1 MDILGNDLMGAGA
14 SLLLLVL
21 YHAFLRVKR
30 RSDPL
35 YTIQAVNALTRAAW
49 VETVMTSGNKDV
61 LAVQTL
67 RNSIMGATFLS
78 STAVLLIIGV
88 LTLTEQ
94 GDKLRTAWQ
103 AFDVFGTASSRLWL
117 TKMLLLLVDLLVAFF
132 SFCMAIRLFHHV
144 GYMINVPPRELPVA
158 MNAAHVTA
166 HLNRAGKFYS
176 VGMRAY
182 YYTVPL
188 LLWLFGPHFMLAGSV
203 ALVVALNYLDRTP
216 QLRAPDR

>member
-1 MDILGNDLMGAGA
+1 MDFTSDIFSFSTSVA
-14 SLLLLVL
+14 LLAA
-21 YHAFLRVKR
+21 YQIYLRMR
-30 RSDPL
+30 LARDPG
-35 YTIQAVNALTRAAW
+35 YSVHGVNAIVRAAW
-49 VETVMTSGNKDV
+49 VEEIMRKREGI

-67 RNSIMGATFLS
+67 RNSIMAAVFLA

-88 LTLTEQ
+88 LTLSEQ

-103 AFDVFGTASSRLWL
+103 ALDVFGAASSRLWL
-117 TKMLLLLVDLLVAFF
+117 TKMLMLLVDLLVSFF
-132 SFCMAIRLFHHV
+132 SFAMAIRLFHHV
-144 GYMINVPPRELPVA
+144 GYMINVPPREHPVA

-176 VGMRAY
+176 MGMRAY

-203 ALVVALNYLDRTP
+203 ALVIALYFLDRTP
-216 QLRAPDR
+216 DLGAPGS